1 MKGCKNWGT
10 SSSIVTRSI
19 VNWQTLKSKLR
30 KHLFVCLCNHFL
42 IRFMPDVKQML
53 MFIDRFSFCKRNT
66 QASPFR
72 SVFSRWSF
80 AYDCYCL
87 LLFDFVARA
96 VAVLLVFLV
105 RCCVDV
111 FEDYSVAI
119 PLREK
124 CLILFVILNILY
136 YIIHHLFIGSSLS
149 KNLFG

>member
-1 MKGCKNWGT
+1 MGKHW
-10 SSSIVTRSI
+10 V
-19 VNWQTLKSKLR
+19 SKLR

-53 MFIDRFSFCKRNT
+53 MFIDRFSFCKRHT

-105 RCCVDV
+105 RCWC
-111 FEDYSVAI
+111 FWGLQCCHPASWKMLWFICYSEYIVLYY
-119 PLREK
+119 PSFVHR
-124 CLILFVILNILY
+124 LILIQKPLWLR
-136 YIIHHLFIGSSLS
+136 HTES
-149 KNLFG
+149 KI